1 MRKLIAVTIAG
12 LMLASMLTSGV
23 QATPEV
29 KKAFDATYPEVTK
42 AKKTTCAVC
51 HPSKSKKKRND
62 YGVALSKAG
71 ITKKLKWEKGDDKK
85 DKEAMVKALKEAAK
99 GKSATADKTFQDLLD
114 DKKWPGDDKEAN

>member
-23 QATPEV
+23 QATPEI

-42 AKKTTCAVC
+42 AKKTSCSVC
-51 HPSKSKKKRND
+51 HPSKTDKKKKKEARNNW
-62 YGVALSKAG
+62 GVALSKAG
-71 ITKKLKWEKGDDKK
+71 ISKKQKWGK
-85 DKEAMVKALKEAAK
+85 DKDAMEKALKEAAK